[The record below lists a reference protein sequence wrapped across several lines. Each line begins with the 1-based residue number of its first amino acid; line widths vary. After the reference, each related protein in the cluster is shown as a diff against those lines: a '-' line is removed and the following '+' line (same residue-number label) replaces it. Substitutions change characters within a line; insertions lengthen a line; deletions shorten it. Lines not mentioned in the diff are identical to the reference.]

1 MAQARDWRGRW
12 TSGGGFSAGNSTKV
26 AGIRHKEVTVTR
38 LKNGKAVRPGRIGA
52 AVATQRI
59 GKAGSPIGGN
69 KNVRHVSRTSA
80 VIRTLQGPVYGVS
93 PAGRALSAR
102 TVRRSS
108 PPKSGYIVQY
118 TPRK

>member
-12 TSGGGFSAGNSTKV
+12 TSGGGFTAGNSTKV

-52 AVATQRI
+52 AIATQRI

-69 KNVRHVSRTSA
+69 KNVRHVSRTSG
-80 VIRTLQGPVYGVS
+80 VVRSIYGVGGVS
-93 PAGRALSAR
+93 PLGRGLSAR
-102 TVRRSS
+102 AVRKSS

-118 TPRK
+118 DPRK